1 MKVGGCCSPTFFAVE
16 GGKRMKCLR
25 KYKWVKLPRMHLPGG
40 KGLMGYW
47 AKLASRAAFRKGN
60 AVYCG
65 HINPVTAGMWSG
77 GVVGLKSILGVK
89 KRVKA
94 LWIMKQLQDFGYISY
109 SLDPKTKQLTYQ
121 INDWVLKCSGAECKD
136 GAVYA
141 TEGYGFLC
149 MPRNITERLVGKRTF
164 EEADAWLDLWC
175 HTTYG
180 DYGNAF
186 SFLGP
191 AIQYG
196 KYGSVLTLDNLGKRW
211 GWEKTKV
218 WRFFKKHEDTYVLFR
233 LPGAYGCVIFNRIY
247 PAASEIPMPEHED
260 VIKVLNDIRKAGK
273 KISVRGSD
281 SERLNCMIAWRSRIV
296 VTAYEKEFEEEAN
309 TGVALSIPLIR
320 AYFSHGRNC
329 KNCRNCIYDC
339 QGMSKGFRRNFEQG
353 HDIRGPCALESPFR
367 LFTIG
372 EVCYDKGKYF

>member
-1 MKVGGCCSPTFFAVE
+1 
-16 GGKRMKCLR
+16 MKCLR

-77 GVVGLKSILGVK
+77 GVVGLKSILSVK

-94 LWIMKQLQDFGYISY
+94 LWIMNQLQDLGYISY

-196 KYGSVLTLDNLGKRW
+196 KYGSVLTLDGLGKRW

-218 WRFFKKHEDTYVLFR
+218 WRFFKKHEDTYALFR

-296 VTAYEKEFEEEAN
+296 VTAYEKEMEDEAK

-367 LFTIG
+367 LFTIAQARDTPRIALAPSRLLFG
-372 EVCYDKGKYF
+372 VPSKSIMV

>member
-1 MKVGGCCSPTFFAVE
+1 
-16 GGKRMKCLR
+16 MKCLR
-25 KYKWVKLPRMHLPGG
+25 KYKWVKLPRNHLPGG

-47 AKLASRAAFRKGN
+47 ARLASRAAFRKGN

-65 HINPVTAGMWSG
+65 HTNPVTPGMWSG

-89 KRVKA
+89 RRVHA
-94 LWIMKQLQDFGYISY
+94 LWIMDQLQELGYITY
-109 SLDPKTKQLTYQ
+109 TLDQKTKHLKYE
-121 INDWVLKCSGAECKD
+121 IKDWVVKCSGSECKA

-149 MPRNITERLVGKRTF
+149 MPRDITERLVGNRIF

-186 SFLGP
+186 SFLAP
-191 AIQYG
+191 AVQYG
-196 KYGSVLTLDNLGKRW
+196 KYGSVLTLDGLGKRW

-218 WRFFKKHEDTYVLFR
+218 WRFFRKHEDTYALYR
-233 LPGAYGCVIFNRIY
+233 LPGAYGCVIYNRMY
-247 PAASEIPMPEHED
+247 PSGAETQLPEQEN
-260 VIKVLNDIRKAGK
+260 VIKVLNDIRNAGK
-273 KISVRGSD
+273 KLKAKGSD

-296 VTAYEKEFEEEAN
+296 VTAYEKELEDEAKL
-309 TGVALSIPLIR
+309 GVAVSLPILR

-329 KNCRNCIYDC
+329 KNCRNCMYDC
-339 QGMSKGFRRNFEQG
+339 QGRSKGLRQSFEQW
-353 HDIRGPCALESPFR
+353 HDIRGPCDPDSPYE

-372 EVCYDKGKYF
+372 EVCYGKSKYP

>member
-1 MKVGGCCSPTFFAVE
+1 
-16 GGKRMKCLR
+16 MKCLR

-65 HINPVTAGMWSG
+65 YINPVSAGMWSG
-77 GVVGLKSILGVK
+77 GVVGLKGILGVK

-94 LWIMKQLQDFGYISY
+94 LWIMNQLQDLGYISY

-196 KYGSVLTLDNLGKRW
+196 KYGSVLTLEGLGKRW

-218 WRFFKKHEDTYVLFR
+218 WRFFKKYEDTYALFR
-233 LPGAYGCVIFNRIY
+233 LPGAYGLSSTSYSCF
-247 PAASEIPMPEHED
+247 
-260 VIKVLNDIRKAGK
+260 
-273 KISVRGSD
+273 
-281 SERLNCMIAWRSRIV
+281 WIV
-296 VTAYEKEFEEEAN
+296 
-309 TGVALSIPLIR
+309 S
-320 AYFSHGRNC
+320 
-329 KNCRNCIYDC
+329 
-339 QGMSKGFRRNFEQG
+339 
-353 HDIRGPCALESPFR
+353 
-367 LFTIG
+367 
-372 EVCYDKGKYF
+372 

>member
-1 MKVGGCCSPTFFAVE
+1 
-16 GGKRMKCLR
+16 MKCLR

-60 AVYCG
+60 AGYCG

-77 GVVGLKSILGVK
+77 GVVGLKSI
-89 KRVKA
+89 
-94 LWIMKQLQDFGYISY
+94 
-109 SLDPKTKQLTYQ
+109 
-121 INDWVLKCSGAECKD
+121 
-136 GAVYA
+136 
-141 TEGYGFLC
+141 
-149 MPRNITERLVGKRTF
+149 
-164 EEADAWLDLWC
+164 LDLWC

-196 KYGSVLTLDNLGKRW
+196 KYGSVLTLDGLGKRW

-218 WRFFKKHEDTYVLFR
+218 WRFFKKHEDTYALFR

-296 VTAYEKEFEEEAN
+296 VTAYEKEMEDEAK